1 MKRGRR
7 EEEEQNKYL
16 HVMED
21 GIAKRDKVAVG
32 RVEDIEI
39 APAIRPLKGGAS
51 GVVVLWKVGG
61 DEGIRE
67 THDRRRIGG
76 GGGGDEGGGGAIES
90 GGGWIGGGEVV
101 WRGVV
106 GVKDAESNTG
116 VGEIAANGELEGGET
131 VIGEEVCAGD
141 DGKNVNAGGET
152 ADGGD
157 VGGRKGGAEWQGVD
171 GVWVEKVDTAVFFV
185 GEDGDEKERG
195 TDRWT

>member
-1 MKRGRR
+1 
-7 EEEEQNKYL
+7 
-16 HVMED
+16 MED

-67 THDRRRIGG
+67 THDGRRR
-76 GGGGDEGGGGAIES
+76 GGGGAIES
-90 GGGWIGGGEVV
+90 DGGWIGGGEVV

-106 GVKDAESNTG
+106 GVKDAESDTG

-141 DGKNVNAGGET
+141 DGENVNAGGET

-171 GVWVEKVDTAVFFV
+171 GVWIEKVDTAVFF
-185 GEDGDEKERG
+185 G
-195 TDRWT
+195 